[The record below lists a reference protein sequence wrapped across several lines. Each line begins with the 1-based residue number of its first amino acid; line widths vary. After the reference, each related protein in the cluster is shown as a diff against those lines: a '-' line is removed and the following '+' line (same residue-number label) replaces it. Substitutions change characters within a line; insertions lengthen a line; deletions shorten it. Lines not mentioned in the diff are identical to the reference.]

1 MVRAIDAAREGT
13 VTRLTLS
20 LGVTVNPRTWPILD
34 GSVTPDAID
43 LVTTPLDPS
52 ELFWRQLKFGEFDI
66 SEMSISSLLIAVNKG
81 DDRFVALP
89 VCTTRRFFHSTILVR
104 RDAGIERPE
113 DLKGKRVGVP
123 EYQQTAALWTRG
135 ALQHEWGV
143 TAQDMT
149 WWMERPQARSHG
161 GATGSKPPK
170 GVTIHEV
177 PADKSLGSMM
187 MSGELQAVVHYIR
200 GTNLVDRS
208 TVDLR
213 TQPEIRT
220 LFPDTVAEGARYWKK
235 TGILPIN
242 HAMVV
247 KREVYEDY
255 PWVVLNVL
263 KAFREANAIA
273 EQQRLQHVEYHGATG
288 LMSAESAKGL
298 RTQLIDHSVAT
309 NRLVFETAAD
319 YSFEQGLTNRR
330 MKLEEIFAPSVMED

>member
-1 MVRAIDAAREGT
+1 VSK
-13 VTRLTLS
+13 LQLS

-43 LVTTPLDPS
+43 LHVTPLDPS
-52 ELFWRQLKFGEFDI
+52 ELFWRQLKFAEFDI

-104 RDAGIERPE
+104 RDAGIETPA

-135 ALQHEWGV
+135 ALQHEWDV
-143 TAQDMT
+143 LARDMT
-149 WWMERPQARSHG
+149 FWMERSKARSHG
-161 GATGSKPPK
+161 GATGSAPPP

-187 MSGELQAVVHYIR
+187 TSGELQAVIHYIR

-208 TVDLR
+208 TIDLR
-213 TQPEIRT
+213 NHPEIKT
-220 LFPDTVAEGARYWKK
+220 LFPDPIAEGVRYWKK

-247 KREVYEDY
+247 KREIAEKH
-255 PWVVLNVL
+255 PWAVLNVL

-273 EQQRLQHVEYHGATG
+273 EEQRLPHVEYHIATG
-288 LMSAESAKGL
+288 LVSPESAAGL
-298 RTQLIDHSVAT
+298 RKTLIQHSIAA

-319 YSFEQGLTNRR
+319 YSYEQGLTNRR
-330 MKLEEIFAPSVMED
+330 MTLEEIFAPCVLED

>member
-1 MVRAIDAAREGT
+1 MT
-13 VTRLTLS
+13 KLQLS
-20 LGVTVNPRTWPILD
+20 LGVTVNPRTWPIID

-43 LVTTPLDPS
+43 WHVTPLDPS
-52 ELFWRQLKFGEFDI
+52 ELFWRQLKFSEFDI

-104 RDAGIERPE
+104 RDSGIAAPE
-113 DLKGKRVGVP
+113 DMKGKRVGVP

-143 TAQDMT
+143 KSQDMEF
-149 WWMERPQARSHG
+149 WMERSQARSHG
-161 GATGSKPPK
+161 GATGSSAPP

-177 PADKSLGSMM
+177 SAEKSLGSMM
-187 MSGELQAVVHYIR
+187 ASGELQAVIHYIR

-213 TQPEIRT
+213 NHPEVRT
-220 LFPDTVAEGARYWKK
+220 LFPDPVAEGTRYWRK

-247 KREVYEDY
+247 KRELAEQH

-263 KAFREANAIA
+263 KAFREANEIA
-273 EQQRLQHVEYHGATG
+273 EAQRLAHVEYHAATG
-288 LMSAESAKGL
+288 LVSPESAQGL
-298 RTQLIDHSVAT
+298 RRTLIRHSVAE

-319 YSFEQGLTNRR
+319 YSFEQGLTTRR
-330 MKLEEIFAPSVMED
+330 MKLEEIFAPCVMED